1 MKKVLILGSSG
12 MLGHMVYLSLNRTK
26 RYLVTDCSYPDRF
39 SQNGVILD
47 VRDKAMTT
55 AFILDQKPDI
65 VINCIGIL
73 IKGSNSNPADA
84 IYINSFF
91 PHQLAGLMRNT
102 GGRLIHISTDCVFS
116 GEKGNYLEDDYK
128 DARDIY
134 GLSKALGEVIN
145 VNDLTLRTSIIGPEL
160 KADGEGL
167 FHWFSKQK
175 GKVTG
180 YTNAFWSG
188 VTTLELAAA
197 IDAAIEQ
204 NLTGL
209 FNLTNGKKI
218 SKHDLLKLIMK
229 TWNRGDIELEPC
241 SSKFVDKSLIT
252 SRSDFDYSIKSY
264 EQMLFDLFMFMKSER
279 VLYNRYFE

>member
-1 MKKVLILGSSG
+1 